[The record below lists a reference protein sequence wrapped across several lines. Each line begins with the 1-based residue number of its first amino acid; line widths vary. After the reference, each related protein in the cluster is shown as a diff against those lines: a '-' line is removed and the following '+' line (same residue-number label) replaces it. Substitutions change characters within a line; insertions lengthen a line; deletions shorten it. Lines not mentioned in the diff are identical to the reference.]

1 MYVFQI
7 FDSYSAS
14 GIILLTICCCECM
27 VIGWVYGANRFYDNI
42 AMMLGRSVFPY
53 FKYCWKFIT
62 PTLTLVGHH
71 QELWSCSFNIRLIYS
86 IAISS

>member
-27 VIGWVYGANRFYDNI
+27 VIGWVYGADRFYDNI
-42 AMMLGRSVFPY
+42 AMMLGHTVTPF
-53 FKYCWKFIT
+53 FKYCWRFIT
-62 PTLTLVGHH
+62 PFLTFVSVSYLFMFKYFPLLK
-71 QELWSCSFNIRLIYS
+71 Q
-86 IAISS
+86 